1 MGWWRV
7 DTDTL
12 AGSRFVVSPLAEV
25 LAGLKTLHRGR
36 GAHVG
41 EHRWLAAHLSGYRDR
56 LAGDPVTATLVRA
69 ALGRRW
75 NATFLT
81 PTPLL
86 GDGGRAFV
94 EEVEQIRSCEPAAV
108 RADLEESLSGS
119 LPSLLRRDDLAQRAA
134 DLLEWV
140 WTEAVEPTWP
150 RRLRMIEADIVA
162 RTARLGLHGWAT
174 ALDEMRPDMRWLGD
188 DRLQITVCDSPPL
201 ELSRG
206 QLMFVPVTPSQ
217 SWVCWDV
224 PSAASAAP
232 RHSRSARRYAVVYP
246 CSGVLADDGLR
257 APPPQALAAL
267 LGPARAELLALLDT
281 PKSTTQLVALTGLPL
296 GSVGRHLRILREARL
311 AQRRRAGRSVLYFR
325 TPTGQTLVAAQL
337 PG

>member
-7 DTDTL
+7 DTGTL
-12 AGSRFVVSPLAEV
+12 AGSRFVISPLAEA

-41 EHRWLAAHLSGYRDR
+41 EHRWLAAHLSGYRNR

-81 PTPLL
+81 PTPS
-86 GDGGRAFV
+86 GDGGRTFA
-94 EEVEQIRSCEPAAV
+94 EELEQIRGSEPAAV
-108 RADLEESLSGS
+108 RTDLEESLNGS
-119 LPSLLRRDDLAQRAA
+119 LPTLLRRDDLAQRAA

-162 RTARLGLHGWAT
+162 RTAQLGLHGWAT
-174 ALDEMRPDMRWLGD
+174 ALNEMRPGMRWLGD

-224 PSAASAAP
+224 PSADPRRSRSAP
-232 RHSRSARRYAVVYP
+232 RHAVVYP
-246 CSGVLADDGLR
+246 CSGVLADDDLR
-257 APPPQALAAL
+257 APPQALAAL
-267 LGPARAELLALLDT
+267 LGPARAELLTLLDT

-325 TPTGQTLVAAQL
+325 TPTGQTLVAAQFS
-337 PG
+337 G